1 MLLSTGM
8 SDTYLKVTI
17 EKKWLFQNLDF
28 LSLKRWSSG
37 QFLGWSN
44 SHRYHWIF
52 KLKFQTFQIAS

>member
-17 EKKWLFQNLDF
+17 EKKLLFQNLDF

-37 QFLGWSN
+37 QFLGRSN
-44 SHRYHWIF
+44 SHRYH
-52 KLKFQTFQIAS
+52 